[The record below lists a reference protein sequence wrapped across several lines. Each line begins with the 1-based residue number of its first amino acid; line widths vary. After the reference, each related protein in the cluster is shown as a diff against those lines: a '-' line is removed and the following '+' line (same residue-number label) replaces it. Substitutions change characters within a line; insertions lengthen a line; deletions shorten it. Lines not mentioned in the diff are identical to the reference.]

1 MTRLS
6 RRTMLRGMGASVA
19 LPWLEAMAAPRVTA
33 SGAPKRLVCLFQPNG
48 VYPKAWD
55 VTGTGADYRLSKILE
70 PLAPHKSEL
79 LVVSQLSSGAK
90 GHVGATSA
98 FLTGTP
104 ITKDANA
111 PAFRPNMGVSLD
123 QFVAQRLGKQTRLAS
138 LEVGTE
144 PPRAGGE
151 NDLPIAFAS
160 SVSWSGPQT
169 KVDPEILPQ
178 AVFDRLFGDKA
189 ASRKRLE
196 DNKSLLDRVAEDARR
211 LEARLGASD
220 RRKLDEY
227 LTSVRDVEKR
237 IEDSLMPRASSW
249 TPKSKPVIERPG
261 DGIPARRDEYVRIMM
276 DLLIAALQT
285 DSTRVA
291 TFMLA
296 HGFSRQNFTFLDG
309 VKGDHHSIS
318 HHKEEA
324 DMTTMYTAVTRWYI
338 SQLAYLLDRMKG
350 IDEGGA
356 SLLDNS
362 IVLYG
367 SGLKDGNAHTTSN
380 LPILLAGRGQG
391 TLNPGRHVALAKNT
405 PLANLH
411 LSIAQRMGIEADK
424 FTTSTGAIAEL

>member
-1 MTRLS
+1 
-6 RRTMLRGMGASVA
+6 
-19 LPWLEAMAAPRVTA
+19 MAAPRVPS
-33 SGAPKRLVCLFQPNG
+33 SGAPKRLICIFQPNG

-55 VTGTGADYRLSKILE
+55 VTGVGAHYQFSKILA
-70 PLAPHKSEL
+70 PLAPHKRDL

-104 ITKDANA
+104 IGKDANA
-111 PAFRPNMGVSLD
+111 PAFKPNMGVSLD
-123 QFVAQRLGKQTRLAS
+123 QLIAQRLGRETRFAS

-151 NDLPIAFAS
+151 NDLPISYAS

-178 AVFDRLFGDKA
+178 AVFDRLFGA
-189 ASRKRLE
+189 GNASRQQLE
-196 DNKSLLDRVAEDARR
+196 EQRSLLDRVAEDTKR
-211 LEARLGASD
+211 LERKLGTSD

-227 LTSVRDVEKR
+227 LTSVRELEKR
-237 IEDSLMPRASSW
+237 IGDSLSPRAAAW
-249 TPKSKPVIERPG
+249 KPRSKPDIQRPG
-261 DGIPARRDEYVRIMM
+261 DGIPARRDEHVRIMM
-276 DLLIAALQT
+276 DLLVAALQT
-285 DSTRVA
+285 DSTRVT

-309 VKGDHHSIS
+309 VKGDHHAIS
-318 HHKEEA
+318 HHKEESS
-324 DMTTMYTAVTRWYI
+324 MTEMYTSVSRWYI
-338 SQLAYLLDRMKG
+338 SQLAYLLERMKG
-350 IDEGGA
+350 IDEGGD

-367 SGLKDGNAHTTSN
+367 SGLKDGNGHSTRN

-391 TLNPGRHVALAKNT
+391 TLNPGRHLVLPKDT

-411 LSIAQRMGIEADK
+411 LSIAQRMGVETER
-424 FTTSTGAIAEL
+424 FTTSKGTIADL